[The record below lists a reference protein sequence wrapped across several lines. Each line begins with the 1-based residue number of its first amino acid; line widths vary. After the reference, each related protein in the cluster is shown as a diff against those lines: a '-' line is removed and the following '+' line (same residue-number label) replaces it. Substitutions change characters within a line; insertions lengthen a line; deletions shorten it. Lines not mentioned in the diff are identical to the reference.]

1 MKKWCL
7 FLGLYF
13 CLALLVGCVAGS
25 DNTLSPEPPSDSDAD
40 SSVLIEDE
48 PPWFL
53 TCRIVDGAE
62 TGHLLLAEHGDAGAG
77 VYTLSLEKLDFEFQL
92 AESLRNGQLINVYYG
107 AFTEAWPMEFGGVSA
122 IEIVDGGFDNR
133 ATLYLDVLEDLWE
146 VDSGLNSGVEVI
158 GMDLTQTSLSPAE
171 QAAVGWIFAGKHG
184 AEVVDGTVSELVEQG
199 WITAAPLSIS
209 GSGLDLSEPQHFFYE
224 WENGCHFSIVEQ
236 PMEGTYSLVP
246 VTFDATKWRSSLGA
260 YGFCSCTSVQ
270 SSLGEWSDYQI
281 GSEAIS

>member
-13 CLALLVGCVAGS
+13 CLALVAGCAGS
-25 DNTLSPEPPSDSDAD
+25 SVSTPPAEQPSDSDAG

-62 TGHLLLAEHGDAGAG
+62 TGDLVLAENADSGAG
-77 VYTLSLEKLDFEFQL
+77 VYTLSLDRLDCEFQL
-92 AESLRNGQLINVYYG
+92 AEPLRNGQLINVYYES
-107 AFTEAWPMEFGGVSA
+107 FTEAWPMEFGGVSA
-122 IEIVDGGFDNR
+122 IEILEGGFDNR
-133 ATLYLDVLEDLWE
+133 TTLYLDVLEDLWE
-146 VDSGLNSGVEVI
+146 VDSGLNSSVEVI

-184 AEVVDGTVSELVEQG
+184 AEVVDGTVDELVEQG
-199 WITAAPLSIS
+199 WITATPLLIS
-209 GSGLDLSEPQHFFYE
+209 GSGLDLNEPQHFFYE
-224 WENGCHFSIVEQ
+224 WKNGCHFSITEQ
-236 PMEGTYSLVP
+236 PLEGTYSLTP
-246 VTFDATKWRSSLGA
+246 VTFDAMKWRSSLGA
-260 YGFCSCTSVQ
+260 YIFCDCTAVQ
-270 SSLGEWSDYQI
+270 SALGEWNDYHI